1 MPSGSSISL
10 WLSPTAAF
18 ALQGSGSAAGA
29 SSATS
34 TASSFGGV
42 VKRVTPSSR
51 RQRYTKLRSTSCR
64 RSTSVTVTPCPS
76 VSETIRSLI
85 SADQFR
91 RRSTPLRTS
100 IRSTDTWLSSLQ
112 TLWLNATRQTQRFN
126 PHSARRPSPDAY
138 DASVMPPSPP
148 RPTPQFDAGARGA
161 GGGGA
166 LGTAA
171 GWDNG

>member
-1 MPSGSSISL
+1 MI
-10 WLSPTAAF
+10 
-18 ALQGSGSAAGA
+18 
-29 SSATS
+29 
-34 TASSFGGV
+34 
-42 VKRVTPSSR
+42 R
-51 RQRYTKLRSTSCR
+51 RPPRSTRTDTLFPYTTLFRSCA
-64 RSTSVTVTPCPS
+64 S

-112 TLWLNATRQTQRFN
+112 TMWLNATRQTQRFN